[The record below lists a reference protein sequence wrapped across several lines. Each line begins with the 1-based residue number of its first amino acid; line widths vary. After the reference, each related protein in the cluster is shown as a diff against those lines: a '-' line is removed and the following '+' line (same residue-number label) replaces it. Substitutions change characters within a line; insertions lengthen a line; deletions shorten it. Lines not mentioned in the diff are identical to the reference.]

1 MEILVNNK
9 KRDAILNASKKLFWK
24 HGFRR
29 VSVEEICQE
38 AKTSKMTFYRFFPN
52 KIELAK
58 NVLDRYLEESMIT
71 FRKITGENSS
81 GSVKMEK
88 LIQMKL
94 DGSNDISKEF
104 IQDFLIIND
113 LDISNY
119 LENKLKLFWEEG
131 IAELKNGQK
140 EGWIRSGV
148 NIEFLFYFSEKI
160 IPLINDDKAL
170 KFFNSPKELIG
181 ELTNLIIYGISPQG

>member
-160 IPLINDDKAL
+160 IPLINDDIAL

>member
-58 NVLDRYLEESMIT
+58 NVLDRYLEESRIT